1 MTQHFEGKVRT
12 SSRRLL
18 LYGRVALLTLWGAEW
33 TVGCMRKLGGVL
45 LGAVLMVSMAGC
57 STTYYRTMEMFGK
70 EKRDILKSRVK
81 DARDAQQKTAEQFKD
96 ALTRLREMY
105 GSSGTDLEKMYD
117 RLKSEYDS
125 AETRAT
131 SVHDRIAKMETVAR
145 DLFKEWDKEIGEI
158 SSASLKEDSR
168 RKLRDT
174 QGKFDQLDSSMKRAE
189 ASLDPV
195 LKQFRDQ
202 TLYLKHNLNAQALG
216 TLKNEAADIEREV
229 SRLIEDMNVS
239 IKQAD
244 SFIQGLKE

>member
-1 MTQHFEGKVRT
+1 MKAHGFQSTPDDLTLAH
-12 SSRRLL
+12 SSRT
-18 LYGRVALLTLWGAEW
+18 VAY
-33 TVGCMRKLGGVL
+33 MRKLGGAL
-45 LGAVLMVSMAGC
+45 LGVMLMAALTGC

-81 DARDAQQKTAEQFKD
+81 EARDEQQKTAEQFKD
-96 ALTRLREMY
+96 ALTRLRELY

-125 AETRAT
+125 SAARAN
-131 SVHDRIAKMETVAR
+131 SVHERIAKMETVAR

-174 QGKFDQLDSSMKRAE
+174 QLKFDQLDSSMKRAE
-189 ASLDPV
+189 ASLTPV
-195 LKQFRDQ
+195 LKQFQDQ

-229 SRLIEDMNVS
+229 SKLIEDMNTS

-244 SFIQGLKE
+244 SFIQGLKD

>member
-1 MTQHFEGKVRT
+1 
-12 SSRRLL
+12 
-18 LYGRVALLTLWGAEW
+18 
-33 TVGCMRKLGGVL
+33 MRKLGGAF
-45 LGAVLMVSMAGC
+45 LGVVLMAALTGC

-81 DARDAQQKTAEQFKD
+81 EARDEQQKTAEQFKD
-96 ALTRLREMY
+96 ALTRLRELY

-117 RLKSEYDS
+117 RLKTEYDS
-125 AETRAT
+125 ASTRAN
-131 SVHDRIAKMETVAR
+131 SVHERIGKMETVAH
-145 DLFKEWDKEIGEI
+145 DLFKEWEKEIGEI
-158 SSASLKEDSR
+158 SSATLKEDSR

-174 QGKFDQLDSSMKRAE
+174 QTKFDQLDSSMKRAE

-195 LKQFRDQ
+195 LKQFHDQ

-229 SRLIEDMNVS
+229 ARLIDDMNVS

-244 SFIQGLKE
+244 NFIQGLKE

>member
-1 MTQHFEGKVRT
+1 M
-12 SSRRLL
+12 
-18 LYGRVALLTLWGAEW
+18 
-33 TVGCMRKLGGVL
+33 
-45 LGAVLMVSMAGC
+45 LMMAMAGC

-117 RLKSEYDS
+117 RLKTEYDS

-131 SVHDRIAKMETVAR
+131 SVHDRISKMETVAR
-145 DLFKEWDKEIGEI
+145 DLFKEWEKEIGEI
-158 SSASLKEDSR
+158 SSASLKDDSR

-174 QGKFDQLDSSMKRAE
+174 QTKFDQLDSSMKRAE
-189 ASLDPV
+189 ASLEPV
-195 LKQFRDQ
+195 LRQFRDQ

-229 SRLIEDMNVS
+229 TRLIQDMNVS
-239 IKQAD
+239 IQQAD

>member
-1 MTQHFEGKVRT
+1 
-12 SSRRLL
+12 
-18 LYGRVALLTLWGAEW
+18 
-33 TVGCMRKLGGVL
+33 MRKLAGVL
-45 LGAVLMVSMAGC
+45 LGAILMASMAGC

-70 EKRDILKSRVK
+70 EKRDILKSRVQE
-81 DARDAQQKTAEQFKD
+81 ARDAQQKTAEQFKD

-125 AETRAT
+125 AEARAN
-131 SVHDRIAKMETVAR
+131 SVHDRIGKMETVAN

-158 SSASLKEDSR
+158 SSANLKEDSR

-174 QGKFDQLDSSMKRAE
+174 QAKFEQLDSSMKRAE

-195 LKQFRDQ
+195 LRQFRDQ